1 MFIFNLMSLSSTLQR
16 AQTQRGIEKHVMV
29 HPDTDT
35 I

>member
-16 AQTQRGIEKHVMV
+16 AQTQRGIEKNV